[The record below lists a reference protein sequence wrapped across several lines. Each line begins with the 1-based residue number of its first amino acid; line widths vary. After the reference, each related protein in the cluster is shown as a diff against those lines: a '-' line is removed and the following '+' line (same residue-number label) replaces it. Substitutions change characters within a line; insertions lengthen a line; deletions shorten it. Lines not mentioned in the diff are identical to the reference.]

1 MSSNP
6 HSSTPELDPVEPDII
21 RDVDA
26 PTTSAAEY
34 RRVAMATMIGTT
46 IEWYDFFIYANVAA
60 LLFGKLFFSGL
71 GEWKDLAAFATL
83 GVAFFFRP
91 AGAMTMGWV
100 GDTFGRR
107 AVLVL
112 TLGMMG
118 AATMLVGLLPTAQ
131 DIGIAAPIL
140 LIVLRCLQGFSAGGE
155 WGGAAMLAVEHAP
168 HDQRGRFGAYPQIGV
183 PLGMLLATTF
193 LTILTMSLG
202 KEQFDA
208 WGWRIPFLFSVVLIA
223 IGFWIRRSVAESPV
237 FEELKEVKKVATVKQ
252 GDLLHHNFKDI
263 IVAAASFMANNA
275 FGYMLVGGFI
285 LGYAS
290 KNGLPRSEVLLWA
303 LASAALRAVTT
314 MGCAI
319 LSDRIGRTLTYKI
332 GYVLMLVGMFPTFW
346 PVNAGVEQKSVLLVG
361 LALLWIAIPEG
372 FTYGPQ
378 SAMFAEMFPA
388 RIRLSAVSLAYAI
401 GAVFGGA
408 FAPMIAEYITKEMGG
423 VVNVGWYLGAVTL
436 ISLISI
442 FFIEDRTHEPLHTMS
457 GR

>member
-1 MSSNP
+1 M
-6 HSSTPELDPVEPDII
+6 SSTPHPSTPSAGPVEPDIYH
-21 RDVDA
+21 DADA
-26 PTTSAAEY
+26 PTTSPSEY

-71 GEWKDLAAFATL
+71 GEWRDLAAFATL

-91 AGAMTMGWV
+91 AGALTMGWV
-100 GDTFGRR
+100 GDRFGRR
-107 AVLVL
+107 VVLVL
-112 TLGMMG
+112 TLGLMG
-118 AATMLVGLLPTAQ
+118 VATTLVGLLPTADQ
-131 DIGIAAPIL
+131 IGIAAPIL

-168 HDQRGRFGAYPQIGV
+168 HGQRGKFGAYPQIGV

-193 LTILTMSLG
+193 LTVLTMALG

-208 WGWRIPFLFSVVLIA
+208 WGWRIPFLFSVVLIV
-223 IGFWIRRSVAESPV
+223 IGWWIRRRVAESPV
-237 FEELKEVKKVATVKQ
+237 FEELKEIKDVATVKQ

-263 IVAAASFMANNA
+263 VIAAASFMANNA

-290 KNGLPRSEVLLWA
+290 KNGLPRSEVLMWA
-303 LASAALRAVTT
+303 LVSAALWAVTT
-314 MGCAI
+314 MACAM

-332 GYVLMLVGMFPTFW
+332 GYVLMLVAMFPTFW
-346 PVNAGVEQKSVLLVG
+346 LVHAGVERGEVLLVG

-388 RIRLSAVSLAYAI
+388 RIRLSAVSLSYAI

-408 FAPMIAEYITKEMGG
+408 FAPMIAEYITIQLGG
-423 VVNVGWYLGAVTL
+423 VVNVAWYLSAVTV
-436 ISLISI
+436 ISLVSI
-442 FFIEDRTHEPLHTMS
+442 FFIKDRTNKPLHTMS
-457 GR
+457 GH